1 MSVQIYSSPVHNPI
15 SISLTNREF
24 HPLPLMETSRSSI
37 QTHDEL
43 LRNELLIFYENKE
56 YLRKMSGIINGKRL
70 SLRLLD
76 WFVCNYSK
84 EYYTM
89 YEIQRGEKNIRF
101 KVYPDYKTNLDI
113 YSKKRFAPFCRHERM
128 YVSYDDDNLMET
140 TLGQLN
146 FFRWVFKNYI
156 LEFMEANY
164 EDIKRDM
171 DARNTSRKRRTSSDK
186 SSSSMDSVSSSSVS
200 KMDNGKKGEM
210 DSLSVSMDSPPFSS
224 PSLTDK
230 SSEHLKIPSSLNG
243 IGSCGGG
250 GGSKTRKKREELSS
264 SACRSMRFERNIP
277 ITMRFGDGQGNV

>member
-1 MSVQIYSSPVHNPI
+1 MSVQICPPLSTKEYS
-15 SISLTNREF
+15 
-24 HPLPLMETSRSSI
+24 PLPLMEINKSSI

-43 LRNELLIFYENKE
+43 LRNELLLFYQNKE
-56 YLRKMSGIINGKRL
+56 YLRRMSGIINGKRL

-89 YEIQRGEKNIRF
+89 YEIQRGDKTIRF

-128 YVSYDDDNLMET
+128 YISYDEENMMET

-164 EDIKRDM
+164 EDIKHDM

-186 SSSSMDSVSSSSVS
+186 SSSSLDSVSSSISSLV
-200 KMDNGKKGEM
+200 DGIQENIM
-210 DSLSVSMDSPPFSS
+210 DSGGVSVEN
-224 PSLTDK
+224 T
-230 SSEHLKIPSSLNG
+230 ENLKIPPLSNT
-243 IGSCGGG
+243 GG
-250 GGSKTRKKREELSS
+250 KTRKKREELSS

-277 ITMRFGDGQGNV
+277 VSMRFGM

>member
-1 MSVQIYSSPVHNPI
+1 MSVQIYSSPI
-15 SISLTNREF
+15 TTKEYI
-24 HPLPLMETSRSSI
+24 PLPLMEISKSSI

-43 LRNELLIFYENKE
+43 LRSELLSFYENKE
-56 YLRKMSGIINGKRL
+56 YLRRMSGIINGKRL

-89 YEIQRGEKNIRF
+89 YEIQRGEKTLRF

-128 YVSYDDDNLMET
+128 YVSYDEENMMET

-146 FFRWVFKNYI
+146 FFRWVFRNYL
-156 LEFMEANY
+156 LEYMEANY

-186 SSSSMDSVSSSSVS
+186 SSSSLDSGISSDYSPGLADGTQEGAVENVCVSIETPDTIEKLILPPLSSA
-200 KMDNGKKGEM
+200 
-210 DSLSVSMDSPPFSS
+210 
-224 PSLTDK
+224 
-230 SSEHLKIPSSLNG
+230 
-243 IGSCGGG
+243 GG
-250 GGSKTRKKREELSS
+250 KTRKKREELSS
-264 SACRSMRFERNIP
+264 SACRSMRFERNVSV
-277 ITMRFGDGQGNV
+277 TMRFGN

>member
-1 MSVQIYSSPVHNPI
+1 MSVQIYSQPI
-15 SISLTNREF
+15 SIAINTRDYNT
-24 HPLPLMETSRSSI
+24 LPLMEISKSSI

-56 YLRKMSGIINGKRL
+56 YLRRMSGIINGKRL

-89 YEIQRGEKNIRF
+89 YEIQRGEKTIRF

-128 YVSYDDDNLMET
+128 YVSYDEENLMET

-186 SSSSMDSVSSSSVS
+186 SSSSLESVSSVS
-200 KMDNGKKGEM
+200 KMDSETQREM
-210 DSLSVSMDSPPFSS
+210 ESLSVSIESS
-224 PSLTDK
+224 AYTVDKTTTDT
-230 SSEHLKIPSSLNG
+230 LKIPSLNG
-243 IGSCGGG
+243 TGG
-250 GGSKTRKKREELSS
+250 KTRKKREELSS

-277 ITMRFGDGQGNV
+277 ITMRFGS

>member
-1 MSVQIYSSPVHNPI
+1 MSVQIHPSLI
-15 SISLTNREF
+15 SMTTREN
-24 HPLPLMETSRSSI
+24 HLLPLMEISSSSI

-43 LRNELLIFYENKE
+43 LRNELLSFYENKE
-56 YLRKMSGIINGKRL
+56 YLRRMSGIINGKRL

-89 YEIQRGEKNIRF
+89 YEIQRGDKTIRF

-128 YVSYDDDNLMET
+128 YVSYDEENLMET

-156 LEFMEANY
+156 LEYMEANY
-164 EDIKRDM
+164 DEIKRDM

-186 SSSSMDSVSSSSVS
+186 SSSSLDSTVSCSSFSSSAMVDGTQEGA
-200 KMDNGKKGEM
+200 MENVCM
-210 DSLSVSMDSPPFSS
+210 TLN
-224 PSLTDK
+224 
-230 SSEHLKIPSSLNG
+230 SSETPEKMTIPPLSSA
-243 IGSCGGG
+243 GG
-250 GGSKTRKKREELSS
+250 KTRKKREELSS
-264 SACRSMRFERNIP
+264 SACRSMRFERNVSV
-277 ITMRFGDGQGNV
+277 TMRFGN